1 MILTQIVVT
10 VWVNF
15 TETNRNTAV
24 CKFLR
29 FKDKYEVLQN
39 IKKKLKNTGIFI
51 YENFS
56 KATMEPL
63 LFLIYVNDLCNVSN
77 NGSTL
82 FLSH

>member
-15 TETNRNTAV
+15 KETNRNTAV

-56 KATMEPL
+56 KATMEL
-63 LFLIYVNDLCNVSN
+63 RKSLGRSFTVLTAKQNSIYKL
-77 NGSTL
+77 
-82 FLSH
+82 

>member
-15 TETNRNTAV
+15 KETNRNTAV

-29 FKDKYEVLQN
+29 FKKVS
-39 IKKKLKNTGIFI
+39 KKLKNTGIFI

-56 KATMEPL
+56 KATMEL
-63 LFLIYVNDLCNVSN
+63 RKSLGRSFTVLTAKQNSIYKL
-77 NGSTL
+77 
-82 FLSH
+82 